1 MSDRYDVTVRQN
13 HESERNP
20 GAIRIG
26 QAYSVTLD
34 ELGTLTIEAAGTI
47 RSFAR
52 GDWSGFSV
60 TRVEQASADA
70 A

>member
-1 MSDRYDVTVRQN
+1 MSDRYDVTVRR
-13 HESERNP
+13 HGESERDP
-20 GAIRIG
+20 GAISIG

-34 ELGTLTIEAAGTI
+34 ELGTLTIEATGTI

-52 GDWSGFSV
+52 GDWSSFSV
-60 TRVEQASADA
+60 TRVESESADA